1 MGSLADAYLEVPH
14 LGLLSGCLKRAGG
27 LFGGIIGKGLPWDNG
42 LLRSAMQRSVW
53 YAVVWYTTCPCFRT
67 ELVLVVG

>member
-1 MGSLADAYLEVPH
+1 MPTLKVLH
-14 LGLLSGCLKRAGG
+14 LGLLSGCLKKEVGG
-27 LFGGIIGKGLPWDNG
+27 MFEGDIGKGLPWGNG